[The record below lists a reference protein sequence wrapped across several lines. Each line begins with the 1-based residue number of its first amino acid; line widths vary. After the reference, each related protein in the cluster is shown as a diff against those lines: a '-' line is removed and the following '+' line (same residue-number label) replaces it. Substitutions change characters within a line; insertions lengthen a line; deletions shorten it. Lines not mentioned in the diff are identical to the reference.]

1 LVSELGSPIL
11 GAKCMQRLTNE
22 ELEEAAELA
31 RVLRDLAQDGRAMVA
46 RMADDVRRIS
56 DTQYGEFENR
66 VVDIVDRLE
75 DLAKKA
81 Q

>member
-1 LVSELGSPIL
+1 
-11 GAKCMQRLTNE
+11 MQRLTNE